1 MRIMLTAGALIALGW
16 WIEPAMAVTFG
27 KASVGQDSMIAVAVP
42 HDSGYYSLLVL
53 EQISSEKACWK
64 ESGSSP
70 TQVEPLLLNFNFT
83 HICGR
88 STDSNGYSLRIADKD
103 IGMDYRLSLQK
114 RGNDLVL
121 VGLPRSSQ
129 APSIEVGR
137 TRGIRPGLLK
147 IVLGPG
153 WQFAKR
159 TYSGKTLGHIYFSRA
174 APVYTARTVG
184 KPLVQPRHSKSMA
197 SAKPLVATNPP
208 NSSFNA
214 KGALS
219 GRSDTVA
226 SSKPIWVQPAS
237 PQPSATS
244 STLYRVGV
252 LAPSLAQ
259 QAQIRR
265 KMPQAFRTSYQGK
278 TVLQV
283 GLFTDA
289 LRAGSLQSE
298 LKRQGFE
305 VLVSSKKI
313 AMASSTHS
321 SSSAASVNSSFQSA
335 LSVPSKNV
343 PIGQTRGA
351 KGIYTSHSATPSDI
365 LPPPPPQDLTTP
377 RIRVIV
383 PISNQGQQT
392 QIRALV
398 PTAFQSRY
406 NRQRVMQVGSFT
418 RAEEA
423 KSVVNLLEKNGF
435 KPIQD
440 QP

>member
-88 STDSNGYSLRIADKD
+88 STDSNGYSLRIAEKD

-159 TYSGKTLGHIYFSRA
+159 TYSGRTLGHIYFSRA

-226 SSKPIWVQPAS
+226 SSKPIWVQPCFT
-237 PQPSATS
+237 SAVCDI
-244 STLYRVGV
+244 LN
-252 LAPSLAQ
+252 
-259 QAQIRR
+259 
-265 KMPQAFRTSYQGK
+265 
-278 TVLQV
+278 
-283 GLFTDA
+283 A
-289 LRAGSLQSE
+289 LSGGGTCAKSGPAGSNPQKNAPGLSHVLSGQNRSAGWAFY
-298 LKRQGFE
+298 RCAQGR
-305 VLVSSKKI
+305 LASK
-313 AMASSTHS
+313 
-321 SSSAASVNSSFQSA
+321 
-335 LSVPSKNV
+335 
-343 PIGQTRGA
+343 
-351 KGIYTSHSATPSDI
+351 
-365 LPPPPPQDLTTP
+365 
-377 RIRVIV
+377 
-383 PISNQGQQT
+383 
-392 QIRALV
+392 
-398 PTAFQSRY
+398 
-406 NRQRVMQVGSFT
+406 
-418 RAEEA
+418 
-423 KSVVNLLEKNGF
+423 
-435 KPIQD
+435 
-440 QP
+440 